1 MPPPTKF
8 DPWLANRRFGIIIDA
23 GSSGSRIQLY
33 SWLDARVVQAKLQG
47 PHLASLPF
55 VEKGTKDPL
64 NSVFKIE
71 PGLSKFGS
79 DPEGIFE
86 YLRPLI
92 EHAKDE
98 VPPHL
103 HPETPIFL
111 LATAGMRL
119 LPEKQQEAVLRKVC
133 QYFRDYTNFIVDET
147 SIRVISGEEEGLFGW
162 IAVNYLTE
170 GFSTDPRHGGTYGF
184 LDMGGAS
191 TQIAFEPSSGSHDY
205 MPVRLRLLNGED
217 ITHNVF
223 VATWLGYGTNQSRQ
237 RYVGRLIEQF
247 ENEKGHHESL
257 VPDPCLPLG
266 LKRTESSTHADVT
279 NEHARK
285 THTFVG
291 SGNFT
296 QCLEQSAALLNKDA
310 PCDNIPCLFGGKK
323 VPAIDFSVSRF
334 IGVSEYWY
342 SSEEIFGL
350 GGAYDYVQ
358 YGRAAS
364 NFCMQDWSKIVR
376 HHDRLKEEGH
386 LGGDGELEKEGEVI
400 GLGYWG
406 PSVELS
412 RLELQCFK
420 AAWIVNVL
428 HEGLGMPRIVD
439 PGGNSTDHHA
449 VEQMDNSAEDKGLGR
464 PTFQSADTVGDTAI
478 TWTLGKMVLEASK
491 EIRSSTGKNIPIPDP
506 FLPVKNPGKG
516 WSANGQH
523 GISKHLPQHLRGS
536 FYGVPIIFLFFY
548 VIFCGIMITMLFRTK
563 KRLRAWIRRLR
574 RRSNFRME
582 RDDVIEM
589 QDDGPAY
596 RYDSP
601 LSPSPLAKFARR
613 LVSSFGSR
621 VNSKGRP
628 HNANYAASMNGY
640 YSDGSYSRSTNLAN
654 NYIREDNITRT
665 NGTYSVSSRSSTP
678 PVRMTSQS
686 LDMHD
691 ATDPRAARALYNS
704 LSSLNRSQNSSSLNL
719 HPRTTTSSLMSRS
732 GAQTPLRSPT

>member
-1 MPPPTKF
+1 
-8 DPWLANRRFGIIIDA
+8 
-23 GSSGSRIQLY
+23 
-33 SWLDARVVQAKLQG
+33 
-47 PHLASLPF
+47 
-55 VEKGTKDPL
+55 
-64 NSVFKIE
+64 
-71 PGLSKFGS
+71 LSKFGS
-79 DPEGIFE
+79 DPEGIFD

-103 HPETPIFL
+103 HSETPIFL

-133 QYFRDYTNFIVDET
+133 QYLRDYTNFIVDESGPLGPCGA

-162 IAVNYLTE
+162 IAVNYLME
-170 GFSTDPRHGGTYGF
+170 GFSTSPHHRGTYGF

-191 TQIAFEPSSGSHDY
+191 TQIAFEPSDRSHDY
-205 MPVRLRLLNGED
+205 TPVRLRLLNGED

-223 VATWLGYGTNQSRQ
+223 VTTWLGYGTNQARQ

-247 ENEKGHHESL
+247 EREKGHHESL

-266 LKRTESSTHADVT
+266 LKRTESSLHADVT

-296 QCLEQSAALLNKDA
+296 QCLERSAPLLNKDA
-310 PCDNIPCLFGGKK
+310 PCEELPCLFGGKK
-323 VPAIDFSVSRF
+323 VPTIDFSVSRF

-342 SSEEIFGL
+342 SSEQVFNL

-364 NFCMQDWSKIVR
+364 SFCMQDWSKIVY
-376 HHDRLKEEGH
+376 HHDQLKEEGH

-406 PSVELS
+406 PGLELS

-449 VEQMDNSAEDKGLGR
+449 AEQIDNSAEDKGLGR

-491 EIRSSTGKNIPIPDP
+491 EIRSSTGKNIPILDP
-506 FLPVKNPGKG
+506 LLPIPSDGRNSIDGD
-516 WSANGQH
+516 QH
-523 GISKHLPQHLRGS
+523 GISKHLPQPLRGS
-536 FYGVPIIFLFFY
+536 LYGVPIIFLLFY
-548 VIFCGIMITMLFRTK
+548 AIFCGVMVMTLRRTR
-563 KRLRAWIRRLR
+563 KRLRIWFRRLR
-574 RRSNFRME
+574 RRSNFRVE
-582 RDDVIEM
+582 RDDIIEM
-589 QDDGPAY
+589 QDDGPAN
-596 RYDSP
+596 RSEGP
-601 LSPSPLAKFARR
+601 PSPSPLAKFARR
-613 LVSSFGSR
+613 LASSFNSR
-621 VNSKGRP
+621 SNSNGRVYNN
-628 HNANYAASMNGY
+628 HNSTSINGY
-640 YSDGSYSRSTNLAN
+640 YSDGSSSRAVNHFTN
-654 NYIREDNITRT
+654 NYIRGENVART
-665 NGTYSVSSRSSTP
+665 TGTYSVSSRSSTP
-678 PVRMTSQS
+678 PVRMTGQS

-691 ATDPRAARALYNS
+691 ATDPRAASALYNS

-719 HPRTTTSSLMSRS
+719 HPRTTTSSSLTSRS
-732 GAQTPLRSPT
+732 GAQTPVRSPT